1 MIETRN
7 DYRSER
13 ILLAAAELGYI
24 DIVSE
29 LANPS
34 EKMFYG
40 KEKIVIS
47 PNAQDGQALVNAAGN
62 GHQSMVEYLIGKG
75 VSPSAWDGQALVN
88 AAGNGHQSMVEY
100 LVGKGVSSD
109 AQDGLVLVSV
119 AKNGDQSMLEYL
131 IGKGV
136 SADAHYGL
144 ALFFAAGN
152 GNQSMVEYLIGKG
165 ADIELAFRTVQICG
179 NVRAFQTLQQMRRR
193 R

>member
-75 VSPSAWDGQALVN
+75 VSPNSRNGLALVN
-88 AAGNGHQSMVEY
+88 AARNGH
-100 LVGKGVSSD
+100 
-109 AQDGLVLVSV
+109 
-119 AKNGDQSMLEYL
+119 
-131 IGKGV
+131 
-136 SADAHYGL
+136 
-144 ALFFAAGN
+144 
-152 GNQSMVEYLIGKG
+152 QSMVEYLIGKG
-165 ADIELAFRTVQICG
+165 ADIEPAIVTAERFR
-179 NVRAFQTLQQMRRR
+179 NARAVKVLQGVGVKMSWEKPKWTYLSDFKKISK
-193 R
+193 